1 MFQDTPMR
9 SLIVIY
15 DLYDVTALK
24 QVVILGILAGIML
37 VAAAFAVM
45 SVEKASSNVALH
57 GIIRTTGYSHN
68 LDGLKARQ
76 WWPIVD
82 SNTKGTGNIV
92 QADITLTDATATC
105 AAGTGTAPTNVKV
118 LVGKIGGTLVN
129 VATAAT
135 NTGVSSWSGLQCIFK
150 VTVIPGQNG
159 VPDTVTDIIAANA
172 GASTLDGSANI
183 TVLFQLNPLSALS
196 P

>member
-1 MFQDTPMR
+1 MKK
-9 SLIVIY
+9 VI
-15 DLYDVTALK
+15 
-24 QVVILGILAGIML
+24 ILGILVATLM
-37 VAAAFAVM
+37 VAAAFALMPVEQASARPRT
-45 SVEKASSNVALH
+45 SVIYLPA
-57 GIIRTTGYSHN
+57 GYSHN
-68 LDGLKARQ
+68 LNGLEAGQ

-92 QADITLTDATATC
+92 QADITLTDSTATC
-105 AAGTGTAPTNVKV
+105 ATGTGKAPANVQI

-159 VPDTVTDIIAANA
+159 VSDTVTDIIAANA
-172 GASTLDGSANI
+172 GGATLDGSANI
-183 TVLFQLNPLSALS
+183 TVLFQLNPLSALG

>member
-1 MFQDTPMR
+1 MKA
-9 SLIVIY
+9 II
-15 DLYDVTALK
+15 
-24 QVVILGILAGIML
+24 ILGILAGIML

-45 SVEKASSNVALH
+45 QVQQASANKALQ
-57 GIIRTTGYSHN
+57 GIIRGVGYSHN
-68 LDGLKARQ
+68 LDGLKAGQ

-92 QADITLTDATATC
+92 QADITLADATTTC
-105 AAGTGTAPTNVKV
+105 AAGTGTAPANVKI
-118 LVGKIGGTLVN
+118 LAGKIGGTLVN

-150 VTVIPGQNG
+150 VTIIPGQNG

-172 GASTLDGSANI
+172 GGSTLDGSANI
-183 TVLFQLNPLSALS
+183 TVLFKLNPLSALS

>member
-1 MFQDTPMR
+1 MMKRT
-9 SLIVIY
+9 I
-15 DLYDVTALK
+15 
-24 QVVILGILAGIML
+24 ILSILAATIL
-37 VAAAFAVM
+37 VAAAFALM
-45 SVEKASSNVALH
+45 PIEKASTAFILKT
-57 GIIRTTGYSHN
+57 ILRIGYSHN
-68 LDGLKARQ
+68 LNGLEPNQ

-82 SNTKGTGNIV
+82 SNTKGTGNIAI
-92 QADITLTDATATC
+92 ADITLTDSTATC
-105 AAGTGTAPTNVKV
+105 AAGTGTAPTNVQI

-172 GASTLDGSANI
+172 GGATLDGSANI

>member
-1 MFQDTPMR
+1 M
-9 SLIVIY
+9 
-15 DLYDVTALK
+15 K
-24 QVVILGILAGIML
+24 QIIILGILVATML

-45 SVEKASSNVALH
+45 PVEKASTNTISQP
-57 GIIRTTGYSHN
+57 IIRVTGYSHN
-68 LDGLKARQ
+68 LDGLKAGQ

-92 QADITLTDATATC
+92 QADITLTDSTTTC
-105 AAGTGTAPTNVKV
+105 AAGTGTAPTHVQV
-118 LVGKIGGTLVN
+118 LAGKIGGTLVN

-150 VTVIPGQNG
+150 VSIIPGQNG

>member
-1 MFQDTPMR
+1 MKPLR
-9 SLIVIY
+9 SSTHSLSISSNIIILMQKIVIP
-15 DLYDVTALK
+15 A
-24 QVVILGILAGIML
+24 ILVATVL

-45 SVEKASSNVALH
+45 PVQKASTNVVLH
-57 GIIRTTGYSHN
+57 GIIKTVGYSHN
-68 LDGLKARQ
+68 LAGLEAGQ

-92 QADITLTDATATC
+92 QADITLTDSTTTC
-105 AAGTGTAPTNVKV
+105 AAGTGTAPTHVQV
-118 LVGKIGGTLVN
+118 LAGKIGGTLVN

-150 VTVIPGQNG
+150 VTIIPGQNG